1 VKFFTYIAAARLEFS
16 PRAAKLPPPARR
28 AWRGE
33 GFVLTE
39 YLPVV
44 FLLFLGLAVG
54 VAILVLSWW
63 LGPKSSRR
71 PLHDSPFEC
80 GIVPTG
86 DARQRIDVKFYLVA
100 MLFILFDVE
109 IVFLFPW
116 AVMFDALGG
125 LGLFVMGEFLL
136 ILIVGYA
143 YVWKKG
149 ALDW

>member
-1 VKFFTYIAAARLEFS
+1 MLS
-16 PRAAKLPPPARR
+16 
-28 AWRGE
+28 
-33 GFVLTE
+33 E

-54 VAILVLSWW
+54 GAMVGLSWW
-63 LGPKSSRR
+63 LGPRVSRR

-116 AVMFDALGG
+116 AVMFDHLGG
-125 LGLFVMGEFLL
+125 LGLLVMVEFLV
-136 ILIVGYA
+136 ILVAGYA

-149 ALDW
+149 ALEWD

>member
-1 VKFFTYIAAARLEFS
+1 
-16 PRAAKLPPPARR
+16 
-28 AWRGE
+28 
-33 GFVLTE
+33 
-39 YLPVV
+39 V
-44 FLLFLGLAVG
+44 FLLFLGLATGG
-54 VAILVLSWW
+54 VILALSHW
-63 LGPKSSRR
+63 LGPKTSRR
-71 PLHDSPFEC
+71 RSHDSPYEC

-86 DARQRIDVKFYLVA
+86 DARQRFDVKFYLIA

-125 LGLFVMGEFLL
+125 LGILVMVEFLV

-149 ALDW
+149 ALEWD

>member
-1 VKFFTYIAAARLEFS
+1 MLA
-16 PRAAKLPPPARR
+16 
-28 AWRGE
+28 
-33 GFVLTE
+33 E

-44 FLLFLGLAVG
+44 FLLLLALVVGTAILGL
-54 VAILVLSWW
+54 SYW
-63 LGPKSSRR
+63 LGPRSPRR

-116 AVMFDALGG
+116 AVMFDSLGG
-125 LGLFVMGEFLL
+125 LGLLVMVEFLV
-136 ILIVGYA
+136 ILIAGYA

-149 ALDW
+149 ALDWD

>member
-1 VKFFTYIAAARLEFS
+1 MLA
-16 PRAAKLPPPARR
+16 
-28 AWRGE
+28 
-33 GFVLTE
+33 E

-44 FLLFLGLAVG
+44 FLLVLAVVVG
-54 VAILVLSWW
+54 AAMLTLSHW
-63 LGPKSSRR
+63 LGPRTSRAR
-71 PLHDSPFEC
+71 LHDSPYEC

-86 DARQRIDVKFYLVA
+86 DARQRIDVKFYMIA

-116 AVMFDALGG
+116 AVMFNSLGTVG
-125 LGLFVMGEFLL
+125 IVVMVEFLV

-149 ALDW
+149 ALEWD

>member
-1 VKFFTYIAAARLEFS
+1 M
-16 PRAAKLPPPARR
+16 RR
-28 AWRGE
+28 PVSEHESGR
-33 GFVLTE
+33 GFVLLAE

-44 FLLFLGLAVG
+44 FLLVLGLAVG
-54 VAILVLSWW
+54 GTMLLLSYW
-63 LGPKSSRR
+63 LGPKTSRR
-71 PLHDSPFEC
+71 PVHDSPYEC

-86 DARQRIDVKFYLVA
+86 DARQRYDVKFYLIA

-125 LGLFVMGEFLL
+125 LGILVMVEFLV

-149 ALDW
+149 ALEWE

>member
-1 VKFFTYIAAARLEFS
+1 MLA
-16 PRAAKLPPPARR
+16 
-28 AWRGE
+28 
-33 GFVLTE
+33 E

-44 FLLFLGLAVG
+44 FLLLLGL
-54 VAILVLSWW
+54 VAGGAMLTLSYW
-63 LGPKSSRR
+63 LGPRSSRQ
-71 PLHDSPFEC
+71 PLHDSPYEC

-86 DARQRIDVKFYLVA
+86 DARQRMDVKFYIVA

-116 AVMFDALGG
+116 AMMFNSLGG
-125 LGLFVMGEFLL
+125 LGLMVMVEFLV

-149 ALDW
+149 ALDWE